1 MPEPAR
7 LGHFE
12 ALRFEAA
19 PFGAERLE
27 ALLFDM
33 DGTLSDTD
41 PIHRQAM
48 TETLAAHDVRLSDDD
63 FHRHVSGQS
72 NAAIFGHFFPHLS
85 DEERRRLADEKEAL
99 FRRLTPRMTPMP
111 GATRLID
118 WAKAKGL
125 ALALVTNAPRLN
137 VEHTLKGLGL
147 ADSFDCLVLGEDL
160 PRSKPDPL
168 PYLEALRRLGV
179 GADRA
184 MAFEDSA
191 PGVTAA
197 LAAGLFTVEVT
208 GPSRGGALH
217 PAADLAVADFNAPAL
232 WARLSAMEGLVA
244 T

>member
-7 LGHFE
+7 HEDFE
-12 ALRFEAA
+12 ASRFEAA
-19 PFGAERLE
+19 PFGCARLE

-33 DGTLSDTD
+33 DGTLTDSD
-41 PIHRQAM
+41 PVHRQAM
-48 TETLAAHDVRLSDDD
+48 TETLAAHAVALSDDD

-72 NAAIFGHFFPHLS
+72 NAAIFGHFFPALS
-85 DEERRRLADEKEAL
+85 SEEQRRLADEKEAL
-99 FRRLTPRMTPMP
+99 FRRLSPRMTPMP
-111 GATRLID
+111 GVMRLID
-118 WAKAKGL
+118 WAKARGL
-125 ALALVTNAPRLN
+125 ALALVTNAPRPN

-184 MAFEDSA
+184 VAFEDSA

-197 LAAGLFTVEVT
+197 QAAGLFTVEVT
-208 GPSRGGALH
+208 GPSRAGGLQ
-217 PAADLAVADFNAPAL
+217 PAADLTVADFNAPAL
-232 WARLSAMEGLVA
+232 WARLAVGDGAAS
-244 T
+244 